1 MLLAWLGTGIASV
14 LLVAAILW
22 GCREWQRKHEA
33 GRIVKAIEAED
44 ETELLMLLVEG
55 TDFHSVREWF
65 GETALILAVKPSWSE
80 SSGFAREAV
89 RLFVSQGANINE
101 PGTEWKTA
109 LIHAATGGN
118 WDLCATLLA
127 HGADPA
133 ARDMVGRTAADW
145 AQWEGHTRIASL
157 LRKVEA

>member
-1 MLLAWLGTGIASV
+1 MLLVWLVTGIAPV
-14 LLVAAILW
+14 LVIATVLW
-22 GCREWQRKHEA
+22 GCREWQRRHEA

-44 ETELLMLLVEG
+44 ETELSILLVER

-65 GETALILAVKPSWSE
+65 GETALILAVKSAE
-80 SSGFAREAV
+80 SGGIGFAEAAV
-89 RLFVSQGANINE
+89 RLFVSHGANINE

-109 LIHAATGGN
+109 LIHAAAIGN
-118 WDLCATLLA
+118 WDLCATLLD

-133 ARDMVGRTAADW
+133 ARDMVGKTAADW
-145 AQWEGHTRIASL
+145 AQCEGYIRIASL